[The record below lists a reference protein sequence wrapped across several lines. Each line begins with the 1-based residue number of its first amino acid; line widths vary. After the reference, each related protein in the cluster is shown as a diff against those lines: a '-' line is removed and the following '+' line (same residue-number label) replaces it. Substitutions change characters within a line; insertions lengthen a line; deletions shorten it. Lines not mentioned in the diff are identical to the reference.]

1 MKTITLLETYIS
13 TIFPCALEYGD
24 VTGLEDDEERE
35 LEDWY
40 SGLVALAEDRYGVHD
55 PVIHF
60 EYGEESEFEVCDILR
75 LRGNC
80 AAVTA
85 FILV

>member
-1 MKTITLLETYIS
+1 MKTIPLLETYIG
-13 TIFPCALEYGD
+13 TQFPCALEYD
-24 VTGLEDDEERE
+24 DNTGLTKTEERE

-40 SGLVALAEDRYGVHD
+40 SGLVSEAEDRYTKN

-60 EYGEESEFEVCDILR
+60 EYGEQSEFEVCDILR

-80 AAVTA
+80 VAVTA

>member
-13 TIFPCALEYGD
+13 TTFPCALEYGD
-24 VTGLEDDEERE
+24 VTGLTKAEERQ

-40 SGLVALAEDRYGVHD
+40 SDLVAEAEDRYTKN
-55 PVIHF
+55 PAILF
-60 EYGEESEFEVCDILR
+60 EYGEQSEFETCDVTGLK
-75 LRGNC
+75 GNC
-80 AAVTA
+80 VAVTA